1 MNGLEKTVINVGIID
16 DDETKRTQIMSKL
29 DDFVKGASAEI
40 KERYERYSLNPIEL
54 EIKADIEDL
63 LEEILDNDIDA
74 LIIDY
79 KLSSYEVAVD
89 YTGVKF
95 AEETDK
101 KYLDFPVFILTSYE
115 GELYQ
120 KEIFDAHKVYD
131 FERYM
136 NDDQERIEIN
146 RKIVEQCIKRKRQIE
161 EWKTQLEEL
170 LPKQGESR
178 EIDEKIMDLDTKL
191 EKSFDGEHA
200 IPKELKEK
208 LSGDNFTLLLSKLDD
223 LLRREEE
230 SVEDKG

>member
-1 MNGLEKTVINVGIID
+1 MEKTVINVGIID

-29 DDFVKGASAEI
+29 DDFVDGASAEI

-54 EIKADIEDL
+54 EIKTDIEDL

-89 YTGVKF
+89 YTGVEF
-95 AEETDK
+95 AEETEK

-136 NDDQERIEIN
+136 NDAQERIEIN
-146 RKIVEQCIKRKRQIE
+146 SKIVEQCIKRKRQIE

-170 LPKQGESR
+170 LPRQGESR

-223 LLRREEE
+223 LLRREKEI
-230 SVEDKG
+230 VEDKG